1 MHTFIICG
9 YGTPDDIREDQ
20 NYVTYLHITFNKI
33 YSQVPRQEAAIIP
46 CGGPTRCETPFD
58 QTEAG
63 SIAAYLKELMSRE
76 ELVSHTN
83 NWKILPE
90 EQSLSTLEN
99 LVFAKRIMDEQNI
112 QGPITI
118 FCEATR
124 PKRLEAFAKQIWPD
138 TNVII
143 NAIDFDV
150 SKNRY
155 IDPEILEKKET
166 LATKEGLWTLE
177 DSERLAR
184 HHELFSRKFD
194 FIRKRQSEGL
204 SHVDAVNEWFV
215 KQKDIMRELMP
226 DHPLLQE

>member
-9 YGTPDDIREDQ
+9 YGTPDDIRKDQ
-20 NYVTYLHITFNKI
+20 NYVTYLHIAFNNI
-33 YSQVPRQEAAIIP
+33 YSQVAGQKAAIIP
-46 CGGPTRCETPFD
+46 CGGPTRCEAPFD

-63 SIAAYLKELMSRE
+63 TIAAYLKELMSRE
-76 ELVSHTN
+76 QLASHTN
-83 NWKILPE
+83 NWNILPE

-124 PKRLEAFAKQIWPD
+124 PKRLEAFAKQIWPNG
-138 TNVII
+138 NVTI

-177 DSERLAR
+177 DPERLER
-184 HHELFSRKFD
+184 HHEFYERKFA
-194 FIRKRQSEGL
+194 FLRKRQSERL
-204 SHVDAVNEWFV
+204 SHVDAVNEWLT
-215 KQKDIMRELMP
+215 QQERIMQELMP
-226 DHPLLQE
+226 DHPLLQD